1 MIRNRNDNLHSR
13 NIKWL
18 RYDDDEQENKRVHF
32 FLLRDYT
39 LGKKNIN

>member
-18 RYDDDEQENKRVHF
+18 RYDDDEQENKRVNF

-39 LGKKNIN
+39 LGKKT